1 MNGCGSKVRPAA
13 RPSLIVIGLIVC
25 IAGLWGC
32 ATNSAGT
39 TPTDGSVE
47 VNDFVRSTRWL
58 SYDHEPTETV
68 EALATKADIVVEGVI
83 ESVTPGQSYAPTKDS
98 EPELATSVLSIL
110 VDDVL
115 AGDPSLVVDD
125 HIYLEI
131 VHPAFVGTG
140 AVDDEGG
147 GPVEPFDHDA
157 YAETVPIGIRGIY
170 FLGDVTDEPCS
181 EFIEDEGAG
190 RPSGAPIMHTHPQGF
205 LIQASGG
212 PLVSVLEE
220 FYAMPKAWRELDS
233 LDDVRASIH

>member
-1 MNGCGSKVRPAA
+1 MIA
-13 RPSLIVIGLIVC
+13 C
-25 IAGLWGC
+25 IAGLSGC
-32 ATNSAGT
+32 ATNGAGT

-83 ESVTPGQSYAPTKDS
+83 DGVAPGQSYAPTKDS

-110 VDDVL
+110 VEDVL
-115 AGDPSLVVDD
+115 AGDGTFVVDA
-125 HIYLEI
+125 HIFLEI
-131 VHPAFVGTG
+131 VHPAFHSTG
-140 AVDDEGG
+140 PGEDGEGG
-147 GPVEPFDHDA
+147 GPDEPFDHDA
-157 YAETVPIGIRGIY
+157 YAETVPIGVRGIY
-170 FLGDVTDEPCS
+170 FLGDVTDEPYW
-181 EFIEDEGAG
+181 EFIQDEGAG

-220 FYAMPKAWRELDS
+220 LYAMPKAWQELDS
-233 LDDVRASIH
+233 LEDVRASLASSD